1 MLFKKILERIRQS
14 SATEIDI
21 DVSNLFTSF
30 RKSTSEDENR
40 ISNTLKWAKNKG
52 YLDDLK
58 LNDEGAEILLRSF
71 LDEGDLPEALLQN
84 NALRKEIIQVI
95 AKKAAEDSPLTSDEV
110 DEAAELISTGELF
123 KDVGYTISVL
133 FSLVAQ
139 PDRFFNPGDNV
150 KKFVRGLVNLPG
162 AVAADLN
169 PSTVAETVLLQFEQ
183 IRSGQT
189 LEDPKVLDNTLAGIY
204 SLPEI
209 GNVINT
215 ANALLDQENE
225 SLRLALT
232 IYARL
237 NGINLTQE
245 DINTIKTTLLNQ
257 ENPELGSFLVYISKD
272 ETRSRLKV

>member
-1 MLFKKILERIRQS
+1 MLFKKILERFRQGS
-14 SATEIDI
+14 TTEIDI
-21 DVSNLFTSF
+21 DFLNLFTGF
-30 RKSTSEDENR
+30 PKNTSEDEDR
-40 ISNTLKWAKNKG
+40 IFNTLKWAKDKG

-58 LNDEGAEILLRSF
+58 LSDEGAKILLRSF
-71 LDEGDLPEALLQN
+71 LDEGNLPEALLQN
-84 NALRKEIIQVI
+84 EALRKEIRQVI
-95 AKKAAEDSPLTSDEV
+95 TKRAALTSDEV
-110 DEAAELISTGELF
+110 DEATELISTGELF
-123 KDVGYTISVL
+123 KDVGYSISVL

-139 PDRFFNPGDNV
+139 PDRFSNPGDNV
-150 KKFVRGLVNLPG
+150 KKFIGGLLNLPG
-162 AVAADLN
+162 AIVADLN
-169 PSTVAETVLLQFEQ
+169 PSTVTETVLLQFEQ

-204 SLPEI
+204 SMPEI

-237 NGINLTQE
+237 NGINLTQK

-257 ENPELGSFLVYISKD
+257 KKPKLGSLLVYISKN
-272 ETRSRLKV
+272 ETRSRLTV